1 MFGKLQELHP
11 TRWAAT
17 FCGLVVLMVS
27 AVAHSGGATPPNIL
41 LLVAEDLGAR
51 LGSYG
56 DEHAKT
62 PNLDALARESTR
74 FTHAFTTAGVCAPSR
89 AALITGQHQISFG
102 AQHMRSSTAP
112 LGSYLAQ
119 PPADLRALPELL
131 RQLGYYTYTDGKL
144 DYQFSGIRAGS
155 GPFTLWDKDGESAE
169 GWRQRPKD
177 KPFFALINLMHT
189 HESGVMRADGK
200 SYGQSHSQTQ
210 RMRKAMGL
218 VAPSVTDPADLTL
231 PPYYPDLPE
240 IRADLARH
248 YDNIHAMD
256 RRIGEIL
263 RALREDGL
271 ANTTLV
277 IWTSDHGDGLPR
289 AKRELY
295 DSGIRVPMLVQQP
308 GQTTATTQDRLISFV
323 DLAPT
328 LYRIAGGK
336 NPPAY
341 WHGNDF
347 LGTDSHARN
356 YIYASRDRIDEVV
369 DRQRAVRDERFK
381 YIRSYYPQVP
391 GGHALDYRDNL
402 DMVRAWRSAFAAG
415 NLDPIQARWFEPAGH
430 EQLYDLHNDPYEVAN
445 LAEDPNYQDTLLR
458 LRKQLDIFL
467 SRVGDTSQI
476 SEADLRKQFLAEG
489 ELPSTPPPTASWR
502 NNQLHLSSPIGA
514 SIGYR
519 LNNKQ
524 PWQLYTGPLKH
535 SAVQA
540 KSIRYGWQESPT
552 VQLSIND

>member
-41 LLVAEDLGAR
+41 LLVAEDLGTR

-62 PNLDALARESTR
+62 PNLDALARQSTR

-144 DYQFSGIRAGS
+144 DYQFSGLSWQRT
-155 GPFTLWDKDGESAE
+155 FTLWDKDGESAE
-169 GWRQRPKD
+169 GWRERPKG

-210 RMRKAMGL
+210 RMRKALGL
-218 VAPSVTDPADLTL
+218 VAPPVTDPADLKL

-256 RRIGEIL
+256 KRVGAIL
-263 RALREDGL
+263 QALGEDGL
-271 ANTTLV
+271 RETTLI
-277 IWTSDHGDGLPR
+277 IWTTDHGDGLPR

-295 DSGIRVPMLVQQP
+295 DSGIRAHAVQQP

-328 LYRIAGGK
+328 LYRIAGGT
-336 NPPAY
+336 NPPTY
-341 WHGNDF
+341 WHGNDA
-347 LGTDSHARN
+347 GTNSHRATTSTPAATALMRSSTVN
-356 YIYASRDRIDEVV
+356 ERYAMSALNILQLLSEVLAAMHRLP
-369 DRQRAVRDERFK
+369 RQSGYGSSFR
-381 YIRSYYPQVP
+381 
-391 GGHALDYRDNL
+391 GG
-402 DMVRAWRSAFAAG
+402 AAG

-430 EQLYDLHNDPYEVAN
+430 EQLYDLHNDPCEVAN

-476 SEADLRKQFLAEG
+476 SETDLRKQFLPQG

-524 PWQLYTGPLKH
+524 PWQLYTGPLEH

>member
-1 MFGKLQELHP
+1 MSGKSQKVNPL
-11 TRWAAT
+11 RRAAN
-17 FCGLVVLMVS
+17 FCGLLVLMLS
-27 AVAHSGGATPPNIL
+27 AAAHSTESTAPNIL
-41 LLVAEDLGAR
+41 LLVAEDMGAR

-62 PNLDALARESTR
+62 PNLDALARQSTR
-74 FTHAFTTAGVCAPSR
+74 FTQVYTTAGVCAPSR
-89 AALITGQHQISFG
+89 AALVTGQHQISFG

-112 LGSYLAQ
+112 LGRYLAQ

-155 GPFTLWDKDGESAE
+155 GPFTLWDKEGESAE
-169 GWRQRPKD
+169 GWRERPEG
-177 KPFFALINLMHT
+177 KPFFALINLMQT

-210 RMRKAMGL
+210 RMRKTMGL
-218 VAPSVTDPADLTL
+218 VAPSVTDPAALTL

-256 RRIGEIL
+256 RRVGAIL
-263 RALREDGL
+263 RALRQDGL
-271 ANTTLV
+271 ADTTLV

-295 DSGIRVPMLVQQP
+295 DSGIHVPMLVQQP
-308 GQTTATTQDRLISFV
+308 GQTTATTEGRLVSFV

-347 LGTDSHARN
+347 LGTNSPPRH
-356 YIYASRDRIDEVV
+356 YIYASRDRIDEVI

-381 YIRSYYPQVP
+381 YIRSYFPQVP

-402 DMVRAWRSAFAAG
+402 DMVRAWRSAFEAG

-430 EQLYDLHNDPYEVAN
+430 EQLYDLHNDSHEIAN
-445 LAEDPNYQDTLLR
+445 LAEDPKYHSTLLR
-458 LRKQLDIFL
+458 LRQQLDSFL
-467 SRVGDTSQI
+467 TRVGDTSQI
-476 SEADLRKQFLAEG
+476 SEAELRKQLLPHG
-489 ELPSTPPPTASWR
+489 KLPSTPPPTASWR
-502 NNQLHLSSPIGA
+502 NNRLHLSSPIGA

-519 LNNKQ
+519 LSSKQ
-524 PWQLYTGPLKH
+524 PWQLYTGPLQH
-535 SAVQA
+535 NAVQA

-552 VQLSIND
+552 VQLSRNN